1 MRSEEKDPAQR
12 RIVALSGVLFLAL
25 LLIPA
30 LDRRF
35 RWSHIPLPAV
45 VAADLVVL
53 VAFGLFIRVLRENRS
68 ASRVVE
74 VESGQRVVTTGPYA
88 VVRHPMYAAIALIA
102 LATPVA
108 LGSWWAVIPAVLFV
122 ALLTSR
128 ITNEERVLAAELAG
142 YADYMRG
149 TLYRLVPG
157 VW

>member
-1 MRSEEKDPAQR
+1 
-12 RIVALSGVLFLAL
+12 
-25 LLIPA
+25 
-30 LDRRF
+30 
-35 RWSHIPLPAV
+35 
-45 VAADLVVL
+45 
-53 VAFGLFIRVLRENRS
+53 VLRENRS

-149 TLYRLVPG
+149 TSYRLVPG